1 MVRKRQANL
10 ERFAGSIATLVG
22 GQKRK
27 SRAGQKLGKPKFQLD
42 RKKERKM
49 KKEAKKEKRLK
60 HILVKAGAQL
70 PETEDPGK
78 VENETK
84 EGKKKKKKK
93 SKDNY
98 IASRDNM
105 QSLQSKQEKI
115 YKSAGSSKMTK
126 EEADIANKKEDR
138 VIKDMEKRLGFR
150 KKKEDKTPKSI
161 DADGLGYV
169 LHFKDD
175 GEKKDK
181 QKESAESAADEL
193 FKDLNDS
200 DDDETMMPAAD
211 DDSDL
216 GDFGDD
222 EDLGDFGDD
231 EEFGDESFMS
241 NEADRDL
248 NEENLVAEDDEE
260 EMCDLDAEV
269 QSDESGSDTEYMEDE
284 GSGVDQEED
293 NISVSDDIK
302 QENDITKPSTE
313 TPAATAYIPPHLRNL
328 DPNAVLK
335 RKIRGYVNR
344 VSTSNIKQILT
355 DVELVYQDHPRGEI
369 NRAIL
374 EAVSQSL
381 LINTIMPARLCAEHV
396 LLVACMTA
404 NIGPEFVSPLLE
416 DLADRLTKEMS
427 ERHGKLLN
435 NIVSIICYLYALKVV
450 SCNLIF
456 DIIRTLLKS
465 FTEPDLEV
473 LLYIFKSVGL
483 DIRKDDPQALKDIVQ
498 IVNETGAKIK
508 DKSSRFTWFMET
520 LTAVKNNN
528 VNKIPNYDKSDITEI
543 QKAYKAAV
551 KQAPNNLQ
559 VTLADLLDAKT
570 KGRWWVVGAAWTGLE
585 DQGERKV
592 RQVEFDSKLL
602 ALAKKNHM
610 NTEVRRNVFCV
621 LMSSEDYE
629 HCFEKMMKLNVKD
642 KQEREIIYVTVLC
655 ALKCKTFNPYYTN
668 VIKKFCEHSKNY
680 QITMQFSIWDRLKD
694 LKSLNATKT
703 RNFIL
708 LLSSLISS
716 KTISLSV
723 LKIVNFAE
731 IGSEE
736 VDFFK
741 DLFRKILNVSE
752 VVITEIFG
760 RLQPLPLDNLKNGI
774 KVFLK
779 HFLKPELGAEEKK
792 NLKIALKCF

>member
-1 MVRKRQANL
+1 
-10 ERFAGSIATLVG
+10 
-22 GQKRK
+22 
-27 SRAGQKLGKPKFQLD
+27 
-42 RKKERKM
+42 
-49 KKEAKKEKRLK
+49 
-60 HILVKAGAQL
+60 
-70 PETEDPGK
+70 
-78 VENETK
+78 
-84 EGKKKKKKK
+84 
-93 SKDNY
+93 
-98 IASRDNM
+98 
-105 QSLQSKQEKI
+105 
-115 YKSAGSSKMTK
+115 
-126 EEADIANKKEDR
+126 
-138 VIKDMEKRLGFR
+138 
-150 KKKEDKTPKSI
+150 
-161 DADGLGYV
+161 
-169 LHFKDD
+169 
-175 GEKKDK
+175 
-181 QKESAESAADEL
+181 
-193 FKDLNDS
+193 
-200 DDDETMMPAAD
+200 MMPAEG
-211 DDSDL
+211 DDSD
-216 GDFGDD
+216 FGDI
-222 EDLGDFGDD
+222 EDD
-231 EEFGDESFMS
+231 EELEEEFLMS
-241 NEADRDL
+241 NEEDCDL
-248 NEENLVAEDDEE
+248 SMEHLEAEDDEE
-260 EMCDLDAEV
+260 EMCDLDDGACSEESK
-269 QSDESGSDTEYMEDE
+269 SDDECVEDE
-284 GSGVDQEED
+284 DSRKDCY
-293 NISVSDDIK
+293 SASDKVKKDSDMK
-302 QENDITKPSTE
+302 PPSTE
-313 TPAATAYIPPHLRNL
+313 TPPQTAYIPPHLRNL

-381 LINTIMPARLCAEHV
+381 LISTIMPARLCAEHV

-416 DLADRLTKEMS
+416 DLAEQLTKEMS

-435 NIVSIICYLYALKVV
+435 NIVSIICYMYALKVV

-465 FTEPDLEV
+465 FTEADLEV

-508 DKSSRFTWFMET
+508 EKSSRFTWFMET

-551 KQAPNNLQ
+551 KQAPNNLR

-585 DQGERKV
+585 DERKV
-592 RQVEFDSKLL
+592 KQVQFDSKLL

-629 HCFEKMMKLNVKD
+629 RCFEKMMKLNVKD
-642 KQEREIIYVTVLC
+642 KQEREIIYVAVLC
-655 ALKCKTFNPYYTN
+655 ALKCKTYNPYYTN

-716 KTISLSV
+716 KTISMSA

-731 IGSEE
+731 IGSDE

>member
-1 MVRKRQANL
+1 MFHTSSFQKMVRKRQANM
-10 ERFAGSIATLVG
+10 ERFAGSIASLVG
-22 GQKRK
+22 GEKQKNR
-27 SRAGQKLGKPKFQLD
+27 SGQRIGKPKFQLD
-42 RKKERKM
+42 RKKERKL
-49 KKEAKKEKRLK
+49 KKEAKKEKK
-60 HILVKAGAQL
+60 ITHILLKAGAQL
-70 PETEDPGK
+70 PEAGEPGK
-78 VENETK
+78 TVDNNDKVSK
-84 EGKKKKKKK
+84 EKKKKPKK
-93 SKDNY
+93 SLVV
-98 IASRDNM
+98 SRENI
-105 QSLQSKQEKI
+105 QSLQSKQDKI
-115 YKSAGSSKMTK
+115 YKSAGSSKMTQ
-126 EEADIANKKEDR
+126 EEAEVANKKEDR
-138 VIKDMEKRLGFR
+138 VIKDMGKRLGFR
-150 KKKEDKTPKSI
+150 KKGDDITPKSI

-175 GEKKDK
+175 GKKKEK
-181 QKESAESAADEL
+181 QKELAESAADDL
-193 FKDLNDS
+193 FKDLDNS
-200 DDDETMMPAAD
+200 DDETMKPDEGED
-211 DDSDL
+211 DDSDFD
-216 GDFGDD
+216 DFG
-222 EDLGDFGDD
+222 EEGQVD
-231 EEFGDESFMS
+231 EEFSMDEEAGFDEDTPMSGAEEDADEMPQEDEEFSDGDVSEDECKD
-241 NEADRDL
+241 EAETTVENDAEEDAL
-248 NEENLVAEDDEE
+248 NDEE
-260 EMCDLDAEV
+260 ETT
-269 QSDESGSDTEYMEDE
+269 SS
-284 GSGVDQEED
+284 
-293 NISVSDDIK
+293 
-302 QENDITKPSTE
+302 ITKVE
-313 TPAATAYIPPHLRNL
+313 TPAPTTYLPPHLRNL
-328 DPNAVLK
+328 DPNAILK
-335 RKIRGYVNR
+335 RKIRGYVNK

-355 DVELVYQDHPRGEI
+355 DVELVYQDYPRGEV

-374 EAVSQSL
+374 EAVSRSL
-381 LINTIMPARLCAEHV
+381 LIYTIMPARLCAEHI
-396 LLVACMTA
+396 LLIACMTA

-416 DLADRLTKEMS
+416 DLAEKLTEEMT

-435 NIVSIICYLYALKVV
+435 NIVSMICFLYALKVV

-456 DIIRTLLKS
+456 EIIRTLLKS
-465 FTEPDLEV
+465 FTEADLEV

-508 DKSSRFTWFMET
+508 EKSSRFIWFVET

-559 VTLADLLDAKT
+559 VTLRDLLDAKT
-570 KGRWWVVGAAWTGLE
+570 KGRWWVIGAAWTGLE
-585 DQGERKV
+585 ENRKV
-592 RQVEFDSKLL
+592 KQVEFDSKLL

-610 NTEVRRNVFCV
+610 NTEIRRNVFCV

-629 HCFEKMMKLNVKD
+629 HCFVKMMKLNVKD

-655 ALKCKTFNPYYTN
+655 ALKCKTFNPYYVN

-708 LLSSLISS
+708 LLSSLISN
-716 KTISLSV
+716 KTVSLSV

-731 IGSEE
+731 IGTDD

-741 DLFRKILNVSE
+741 ELFRKTLNVSE
-752 VVITEIFG
+752 VLITEIFG

-779 HFLKPELGAEEKK
+779 HFLKPELNAEEKK
-792 NLKIALKCF
+792 NLRIALKCF